1 MASLNT
7 RYGILDPLRFFAAV
21 AVIFYHYSIHFYG
34 SESFLYQVSKY
45 GYLGVDFFFL
55 LSGFVIMASAQNRS
69 ALEFAVARALRIYP
83 AFIIC
88 LLLTI
93 AVLTLIGGQAVP
105 LKDAIFNALIINDYL
120 NIKNIDGVYWTLQ
133 AELKFYGCVFILLML
148 GVLKRWQYWL
158 PLWLLMAAAHFFI
171 KQPFFMGWFINP
183 GYSFYFIGGV
193 CAYLLSKE
201 PTNILANAIFF
212 VSLVFGFFCA
222 RIQSHHFLISVTE
235 QERMIAGVVVVVI
248 FSFFYLLSRG
258 YFALSS
264 NQFLLALG
272 ALSYPVYLLH
282 NMAGKTFIDALS
294 TKESLSFW
302 IMIGMASVI
311 LTSYLVVTAEE
322 KFRSTVKKFL
332 RTS

>member
-1 MASLNT
+1 MASSNT

-45 GYLGVDFFFL
+45 GYLGVDFFFV

-69 ALEFAVARALRIYP
+69 AFEFAVARALRIYP

-93 AVLTLIGGQAVP
+93 ATLTILGGQVVP
-105 LKDAIFNALIINDYL
+105 LKDAIFNGLIINDYL
-120 NIKNIDGVYWTLQ
+120 DIKNIDGVYWTLQ
-133 AELKFYGCVFILLML
+133 AELKFYGCVFILLLL

-158 PLWLLMAAAHFFI
+158 SIWMAMAMMHFFI

-193 CAYLLSKE
+193 CAYLLTKE
-201 PTNILANAIFF
+201 PKNFLANAIFF

-222 RIQSHHFLISVTE
+222 RIQSQHFLISVTE
-235 QERMIAGVVVVVI
+235 QERMIAGIAVVTI
-248 FSFFYLLSRG
+248 FFFFYLLSRG
-258 YFALSS
+258 YFSLSS
-264 NQFLLALG
+264 NRFLLALG

-282 NMAGKTFIDALS
+282 NMAGKTFIDTL
-294 TKESLSFW
+294 TTQETLPFW
-302 IMIGMASVI
+302 IMAGIALVI
-311 LTSYLVVTAEE
+311 LISYLVVKAEE
-322 KFRSTVKKFL
+322 RVRSSL
-332 RTS
+332 RSLINTK